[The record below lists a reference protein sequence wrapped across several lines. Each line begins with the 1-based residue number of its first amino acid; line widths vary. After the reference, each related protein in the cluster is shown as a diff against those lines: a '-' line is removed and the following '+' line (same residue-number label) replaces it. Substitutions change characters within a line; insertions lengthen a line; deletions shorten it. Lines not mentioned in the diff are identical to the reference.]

1 MTLYGQDTPVAS
13 FLAALNGPRMPH
25 AWLIGG
31 PRGVGKATFAQ
42 AAALRILAGASA
54 QGVSDTGLHVPGD
67 HATAKLI
74 EAGSHP
80 DYRVLERIPNEK
92 TGNLARNITV
102 DQVRALRPLF
112 ANATALGDRRV
123 VVIDSVDDMEKNAA
137 NALLKALEE
146 PPPSTIFLLV
156 SHAPG
161 RLLPTIRSRCRALS
175 FASLDDATMTSWLHA
190 RHPDLTDE
198 QRTAIIRAA
207 SGSPGAAEAAIE
219 LDTAAFETALTQ
231 LATTGDPTNAVRS
244 RLAQALSL
252 KAAVPR
258 YEAFLA
264 RAPAFIVERA
274 RVTDLQHL
282 PAALAAWDRAVALQR
297 IAIPRSLVA
306 ESVVFEMA
314 GYVASLAPTGRP
326 AKA

>member
-1 MTLYGQDTPVAS
+1 MTLYGQDGAIAT

-31 PRGVGKATFAQ
+31 PRGVGKATFAHR
-42 AAALRILAGASA
+42 AALRILAGASDT
-54 QGVSDTGLHVPGD
+54 GVLRDGLHVPAD
-67 HATAKLI
+67 HPTAKLI

-80 DYRVLERIPNEK
+80 DLRVLERLPNEK

-102 DQVRALRPLF
+102 DQVRLLRPLF

-137 NALLKALEE
+137 NAVLKALEE
-146 PPPSTIFLLV
+146 PPASTIFLLV

-161 RLLPTIRSRCRALS
+161 RLLPTIRSRCRMLT
-175 FASLDDATMTSWLHA
+175 FGLLDDDAMTSFLRDA
-190 RHPDLTDE
+190 YPETSDAG
-198 QRTAIIRAA
+198 AIIRSAG
-207 SGSPGAAEAAIE
+207 GSPGTAAAAIVH
-219 LDTAAFETALTQ
+219 DTAALDAALTT
-231 LATTGDPTNAVRS
+231 LAATGDPTNAVRS
-244 RLAQALSL
+244 KLAHSLSL
-252 KAAVPR
+252 KAAAPR
-258 YEAFLA
+258 YEAFLS

-274 RVTDLQHL
+274 RTADPARL
-282 PAALAAWDRAVALQR
+282 PAALAAWDRAVALSQ

-314 GYVASLAPTGRP
+314 GYVASLAPTDTL